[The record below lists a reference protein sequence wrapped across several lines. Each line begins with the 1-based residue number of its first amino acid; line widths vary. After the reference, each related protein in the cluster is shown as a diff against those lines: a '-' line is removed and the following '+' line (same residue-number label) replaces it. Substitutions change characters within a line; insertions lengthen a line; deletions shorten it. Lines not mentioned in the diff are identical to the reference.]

1 MKICIESPLQ
11 FSVCLTKLEK
21 PFLSFVGEKCCNT
34 TILDPQQL
42 KTVGVGL
49 TFQPFVGATFTSFV
63 GPTIFVSQQM
73 KTVGVGGNYAPFV
86 VALLLFL
93 QILALKSVGG
103 TFSLLLDL
111 QFRSLTFLYFVVPTV
126 LGPEIVGPSK
136 GEKSPQL
143 SWGPKIVGT
152 TKYRKVAPTVLS

>member
-1 MKICIESPLQ
+1 MEGSRE
-11 FSVCLTKLEK
+11 EK
-21 PFLSFVGEKCCNT
+21 PFFPFVGEKCCNT
-34 TILDPQQL
+34 TILHPQQL

-103 TFSLLLDL
+103 TFSLLLD
-111 QFRSLTFLYFVVPTV
+111 Q
-126 LGPEIVGPSK
+126 
-136 GEKSPQL
+136 QL
-143 SWGPKIVGT
+143 
-152 TKYRKVAPTVLS
+152 